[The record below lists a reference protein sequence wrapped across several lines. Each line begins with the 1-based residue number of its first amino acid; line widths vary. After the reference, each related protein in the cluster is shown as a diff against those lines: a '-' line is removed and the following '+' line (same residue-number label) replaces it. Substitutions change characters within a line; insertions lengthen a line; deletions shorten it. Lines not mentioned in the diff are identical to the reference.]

1 MKDENLRN
9 YQSTIIIPSQCA
21 LCPLR
26 PHSSESDFAEIRK
39 IRDKTRPIFD
49 ENCLIRDEN
58 CLIRHKVHD
67 ILEFIGIFNGRL
79 KSKFFSLFLKAKHVH
94 LT

>member
-67 ILEFIGIFNGRL
+67 ILEFIDILYSPEVAKIF
-79 KSKFFSLFLKAKHVH
+79 SFFLKANHVH